1 MIECKKCGRENKD
14 ESSFCIVC
22 GEKLN
27 DSAQTIEQYVENSR
41 RLKEQVDAQN
51 TIITA
56 SKSKLDDL
64 ESKNKQLID
73 SHKLNKKIL
82 VFTIIG
88 ILLCL
93 CGYYIYNYNDNKSR
107 NKSMKVEEISLID
120 FNNRIEGNYSL
131 KQTYK
136 NEQIGNIKTSVIR
149 KNEIGY
155 NITIITDFGPE
166 HHSFII
172 DENNK
177 LVSETIGKGSVS
189 YKKSVNKII
198 ITFEFG
204 ENVWE
209 FTK

>member
-1 MIECKKCGRENKD
+1 
-14 ESSFCIVC
+14 
-22 GEKLN
+22 
-27 DSAQTIEQYVENSR
+27 
-41 RLKEQVDAQN
+41 
-51 TIITA
+51 
-56 SKSKLDDL
+56 
-64 ESKNKQLID
+64 
-73 SHKLNKKIL
+73 
-82 VFTIIG
+82 
-88 ILLCL
+88 
-93 CGYYIYNYNDNKSR
+93 
-107 NKSMKVEEISLID
+107 MKVEEISLID

-166 HHSFII
+166 HHSFIM